1 MLKPFRQ
8 YNARTS
14 RSAVFFLLALLTFF
28 AVGNAPLHAQQG
40 TGNIIGVVRD
50 STGASITGAM
60 VDIENLD
67 RQDVIHLTTNGAGY
81 YNSPPLVLGSN
92 YRVTVSHDGF
102 EKSVTTGITVTVG
115 SRVEADADLVLGGV
129 TTAVTVEASQATA
142 LDTSSGTLG
151 AVIGE
156 KSIQELPLNGRN
168 TIALTTLTPGVR
180 VNTTVG
186 QSGFA
191 NRGTNLSAISI
202 NGSPTGSNSY
212 ILDGQSNLSTTTGEI
227 AVNPNVDS
235 IQEFKVQSGVFSAQ
249 YGFTLGGVVNLAS
262 RTGTN
267 QFHGS
272 LYEFVR
278 NDMFNARNYFATV
291 GAVAKPVLRYN
302 QFGGAVG
309 GPILH
314 DRAFFFGNFETYRFI
329 QSTPQFLSVPTA
341 AFRAGDFSRLQDS
354 NGNFIP
360 LYNPYS
366 TTATTVGG
374 STVYARQR
382 YVNNQVTNLDPVSVA
397 YENAFYPLP
406 NITPATVAQ
415 QRTNTNNYQFNNK
428 GISNMYNAL
437 GRVDWHVT
445 AKDTAFV
452 RYAYYSNY
460 TNGGIGGG
468 TYYPNPVIANRY
480 DTYGVKELL
489 VGDTHVFSSTLIND
503 LRMSIQRQ
511 EFPFQAASAGG
522 NYPQKLGLPSNVPN
536 FAIPGVSNGLP
547 ASNQTIGYRAYTLPQ
562 VTDTVT
568 KIIRR
573 HAVVFGFDWRY
584 NAGANLQRN
593 APSGTFAFAAGLT
606 NDPSGAAPAAGTVNS
621 GNTYATFLAGAVSA
635 ASIATNTG
643 ELDRSFSTS
652 FFLQDD
658 WQATDRLTLNLGVR
672 YDYQQQPFEQNNGY
686 SNFNPNVS
694 SGGFLGVFQYA
705 NTNGVGRNFVP
716 ESYKDFAP
724 RVGFAYK
731 LTNDGKTVLRGG
743 VGIYYPL
750 FFNSIYS
757 GQVNGFSS
765 TSTTYNTSV
774 TNTPAFQF
782 KNGFPTTPLQPIGA
796 AFGPLGFLGQSVGFQ
811 DPTQWKS
818 PMSQQYTL
826 SIQRQIPYDTV
837 VQVTYVG
844 NHGVHLPAGGYNI
857 NSLNPTNFALG
868 RTSLQSQVANPYA
881 GQITGSLGAAT
892 ITRQQ
897 SLLLFPYYGAVT
909 TYNPHNG
916 NLIAHYL
923 QLSAQRQARSGLT
936 VLFGY
941 TMGKLLD
948 DSVGSPLSYLNGIAA
963 NNGYQN
969 PYNRRAEYSLDPS
982 DVSQRATVSA
992 LYNLPFG
999 RGSRFSAH
1007 NGFVDRIIGGFQLN
1021 MIGVFQTGTP
1031 LTITG
1036 GNAFTATRPNYT
1048 PGQNVAISNQSP
1060 TKWFN
1065 TYAFQNPT
1073 DYTFGNV
1080 PRTQPHVRG
1089 PGTQNFDF
1097 SIIKTTEITER
1108 LKLQLRAEAF
1118 NVLNHANFGLPNTSF
1133 AANANTLV
1141 NGNGVSAGCTVTG
1154 NDASGTPNAGT
1165 GNCNTSSTFGTI
1177 TSAADGR
1184 SLQFAA
1190 KFTF

>member
-1 MLKPFRQ
+1 MFDFLRRH
-8 YNARTS
+8 NAGTS
-14 RSAVFFLLALLTFF
+14 HLRVVTLLALSTLLFTG
-28 AVGNAPLHAQQG
+28 VRSLNAQQG
-40 TGNIIGVVRD
+40 TGNIIGIIRD
-50 STGASITGAM
+50 STGAAVPGAT

-67 RQDVIHLTTNGAGY
+67 RQDIVHLTTNDAGFY
-81 YNSPPLVLGSN
+81 SSPPLVLGNN
-92 YRVTVSHDGF
+92 YRVTVSRTGF
-102 EKSVTTGITVTVG
+102 QKVVTTGVTVTVG
-115 SRVEADADLVLGGV
+115 SRVESDADLLVGGV
-129 TTAVTVEASQATA
+129 NSSVTVEASQATA
-142 LDTSSGTLG
+142 LDTTSGTLG

-156 KSIQELPLNGRN
+156 KSIEELPLNGRN
-168 TIALTTLTPGVR
+168 VIALTTLTPGVR
-180 VNTTVG
+180 INTTVG

-272 LYEFVR
+272 LYEFLR
-278 NDMFNARNYFATV
+278 NDIFNARNYFATV
-291 GAVAKPVLRYN
+291 GSVAKPVLRYN
-302 QFGGAVG
+302 QFGGAIG

-329 QSTPQFLSVPTA
+329 QSSPQFLSVPTA
-341 AFRAGDFSRLQDS
+341 AFRAGDFSQLQDA

-360 LYNPYS
+360 LYNPNA
-366 TTATTVGG
+366 TTVKTVGG
-374 STVYARQR
+374 STVYSRQR
-382 YVNNQVTNLDPVSVA
+382 FANNQVTNLDPVSVA
-397 YENAFYPLP
+397 YQNAFYPLP

-415 QRTNTNNYQFNNK
+415 QRTNTNNYQFNSK
-428 GISNMYNAL
+428 GVSNMYNGL
-437 GRVDWHVT
+437 GRVDYHLT
-445 AKDTAFV
+445 SKDTIFARF
-452 RYAYYSNY
+452 AYYSNF
-460 TNGGIGGG
+460 TNGGTGGG
-468 TYYPNPVIANRY
+468 TYYPNPIVANRY
-480 DTYGVKELL
+480 DTYGVKQLL
-489 VGDTHVFSSTLIND
+489 IGGTHVFSSSLIND
-503 LRMSIQRQ
+503 LRLSIQRQ
-511 EFPFQAASAGG
+511 EFPFQAASAGQD
-522 NYPQKLGLPSNVPN
+522 YPQKLGLPSNVPS
-536 FAIPGVSNGLP
+536 FAIPTVGNGLP

-562 VTDTVT
+562 VTDTIT
-568 KIIRR
+568 KVIRR
-573 HAVVFGFDWRY
+573 HALVFGFDWRY

-593 APSGTFAFAAGLT
+593 APSGTFSFAASLT
-606 NDPSGAAPAAGTVNS
+606 SDPSGAAPAAGTVNS
-621 GNTYATFLAGAVSA
+621 GNTYATFLSGAVSA
-635 ASIATNTG
+635 ANIATNTG

-652 FFLQDD
+652 FFIQDD
-658 WQATDRLTLNLGVR
+658 WQVNDRLTMNLGLR

-694 SGGFLGVFQYA
+694 SGGFTGVMQYA
-705 NTNGVGRNFVP
+705 TSPGSGRNFVP
-716 ESYKDFAP
+716 ESYKDFGP
-724 RVGFAYK
+724 RIGFAYK
-731 LTNDGKTVLRGG
+731 LTDDGKTVLRGG
-743 VGIYYPL
+743 FGIYYPL
-750 FFNSIYS
+750 FFNSIYT
-757 GQVNGFSS
+757 GQVNGFSA
-765 TSTTYNTSV
+765 TTTTYNTSV

-782 KNGFPTTPLQPIGA
+782 KNGFPTTPLQPVGA

-837 VQVTYVG
+837 LQATYVG

-857 NSLNPTNFALG
+857 NSLNPSNFALG
-868 RTSLQSQVANPYA
+868 RTALQTQVTNPYA
-881 GQITGSLGAAT
+881 GQISGSLGAAT
-892 ITRQQ
+892 ISRA
-897 SLLLFPYYGAVT
+897 LLLLPFPYYGAVN
-909 TYNPHNG
+909 TYNSHNG

-963 NNGYQN
+963 NNGAQN
-969 PYNRRAEYSLDPS
+969 VYNRRAEYSLDPS

-992 LYNLPFG
+992 LYNLPLG
-999 RGSRFSAH
+999 RGQRFSAH
-1007 NGFVDRIIGGFQLN
+1007 NAFIDRVIGGFQFNL
-1021 MIGVFQTGTP
+1021 IGVFQTGTP

-1036 GNAFTATRPNYT
+1036 SNAFTATRPNYT
-1048 PGQNVAISNQSP
+1048 PGQNVAIANQSP

-1097 SIIKTTEITER
+1097 SIFKTTEITER
-1108 LKLQLRAEAF
+1108 FKLQLRAEAF
-1118 NVLNHANFGLPNTSF
+1118 NVLNHANFGLPNTTF
-1133 AANANTLV
+1133 VGNANTLS

-1154 NDASGTPNAGT
+1154 SDANGAPNAGT
-1165 GNCNTSSTFGTI
+1165 GNCNTSSSFGAI

-1184 SLQFAA
+1184 SLQLAA
-1190 KFTF
+1190 KLTF

>member
-1 MLKPFRQ
+1 M
-8 YNARTS
+8 
-14 RSAVFFLLALLTFF
+14 
-28 AVGNAPLHAQQG
+28 
-40 TGNIIGVVRD
+40 
-50 STGASITGAM
+50 
-60 VDIENLD
+60 
-67 RQDVIHLTTNGAGY
+67 
-81 YNSPPLVLGSN
+81 
-92 YRVTVSHDGF
+92 
-102 EKSVTTGITVTVG
+102 
-115 SRVEADADLVLGGV
+115 
-129 TTAVTVEASQATA
+129 
-142 LDTSSGTLG
+142 
-151 AVIGE
+151 
-156 KSIQELPLNGRN
+156 
-168 TIALTTLTPGVR
+168 
-180 VNTTVG
+180 
-186 QSGFA
+186 
-191 NRGTNLSAISI
+191 
-202 NGSPTGSNSY
+202 
-212 ILDGQSNLSTTTGEI
+212 
-227 AVNPNVDS
+227 
-235 IQEFKVQSGVFSAQ
+235 
-249 YGFTLGGVVNLAS
+249 
-262 RTGTN
+262 
-267 QFHGS
+267 
-272 LYEFVR
+272 
-278 NDMFNARNYFATV
+278 
-291 GAVAKPVLRYN
+291 
-302 QFGGAVG
+302 
-309 GPILH
+309 
-314 DRAFFFGNFETYRFI
+314 
-329 QSTPQFLSVPTA
+329 
-341 AFRAGDFSRLQDS
+341 
-354 NGNFIP
+354 
-360 LYNPYS
+360 
-366 TTATTVGG
+366 
-374 STVYARQR
+374 
-382 YVNNQVTNLDPVSVA
+382 
-397 YENAFYPLP
+397 
-406 NITPATVAQ
+406 
-415 QRTNTNNYQFNNK
+415 
-428 GISNMYNAL
+428 
-437 GRVDWHVT
+437 
-445 AKDTAFV
+445 
-452 RYAYYSNY
+452 
-460 TNGGIGGG
+460 
-468 TYYPNPVIANRY
+468 
-480 DTYGVKELL
+480 
-489 VGDTHVFSSTLIND
+489 
-503 LRMSIQRQ
+503 
-511 EFPFQAASAGG
+511 
-522 NYPQKLGLPSNVPN
+522 PN
-536 FAIPGVSNGLP
+536 FAIPAVGNGLP
-547 ASNQTIGYRAYTLPQ
+547 ASNQTIGFRAYTLPQ

-573 HAVVFGFDWRY
+573 HALVFGFDWRY

-593 APSGTFAFAAGLT
+593 APSGTFSFAAGLT
-606 NDPSGAAPAAGTVNS
+606 NNPSGAAPAAGTVNS

-658 WQATDRLTLNLGVR
+658 WQATDRLTLNLGLR

-694 SGGFLGVFQYA
+694 SGGFTGVFQYA

-731 LTNDGKTVLRGG
+731 LTGDGKTVLRGG
-743 VGIYYPL
+743 FGIYYPL
-750 FFNSIYS
+750 FFNSIYTS
-757 GQVNGFSS
+757 QVNGFSATS
-765 TSTTYNTSV
+765 TSYNTSV

-837 VQVTYVG
+837 LQATYVG

-857 NSLNPTNFALG
+857 NALNPNSFSLG
-868 RTSLQSQVANPYA
+868 RTALQSQVTNPYA
-881 GQITGSLGAAT
+881 GQISGSLGAAT

-897 SLLLFPYYGAVT
+897 SLLPFPYYGTVT

-941 TMGKLLD
+941 TMGKQLD
-948 DSVGSPLSYLNGIAA
+948 DSVASPLSYLNGLAA

-999 RGSRFSAH
+999 RGTHFSTH
-1007 NGFVDRIIGGFQLN
+1007 NGLVDRVIGGFQFN
-1021 MIGVFQTGTP
+1021 VIGVFQTGTP

-1048 PGQNVAISNQSP
+1048 PGQKVSISNQSP

-1080 PRTQPHVRG
+1080 PRTLPHVRG

-1097 SIIKTTEITER
+1097 SIFKTTEITER

-1118 NVLNHANFGLPNTSF
+1118 NVLNHANFGLPNTGF
-1133 AANANTLV
+1133 AANTNTLV

-1154 NDASGTPNAGT
+1154 SDANGNPNAGT
-1165 GNCNTSSTFGTI
+1165 GNCNTSSTFGAI
-1177 TSAADGR
+1177 TTAADGR
-1184 SLQFAA
+1184 SLQLAA